1 MIIGEEGGSRGR
13 KDVRVLVW
21 VVFLGKLSVGRF
33 DLFN

>member
-1 MIIGEEGGSRGR
+1 MVSLGGDKGR

-21 VVFLGKLSVGRF
+21 VVFLGKLSVGGF